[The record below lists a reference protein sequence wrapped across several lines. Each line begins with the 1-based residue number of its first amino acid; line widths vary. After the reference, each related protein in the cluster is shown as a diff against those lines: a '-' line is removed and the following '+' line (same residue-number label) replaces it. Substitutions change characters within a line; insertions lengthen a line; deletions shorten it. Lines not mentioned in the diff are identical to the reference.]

1 MPTTLSIDLDA
12 HDTRILAELQA
23 DARLTMAELGR
34 RVHLSQPAVTE
45 RVRKLESAG
54 VISGYRATVNLSK
67 LGYGIR
73 AIIRIGRADYARV
86 VKLIQQT
93 PECINAYNVTGD
105 DSWILEIAVI
115 DVSHLDA
122 VVTRFCLL
130 TETATSIILNPARE
144 HQAMLP
150 PLTAGLIIG
159 VIVWLN
165 AETAPHAETIGSPRT
180 LRPLAMI
187 VVAQIFSTPPSV
199 GSKQWRH
206 RAS

>member
-1 MPTTLSIDLDA
+1 MDFALNPSLDA
-12 HDTRILAELQA
+12 HDTRILAELQN

-45 RVRKLESAG
+45 RVKKLEAAG
-54 VISGYRATVNLSK
+54 VISGYRATVNLGK

-73 AIIRIGRADYARV
+73 AIIRVGRADYARV
-86 VKLIQQT
+86 VELVQQT
-93 PECINAYNVTGD
+93 PECVNAYNVTGE

-122 VVTRFCLL
+122 VVTKFCIL

-150 PLTAGLIIG
+150 PQRSDVKPPIKK
-159 VIVWLN
+159 VLN
-165 AETAPHAETIGSPRT
+165 A
-180 LRPLAMI
+180 
-187 VVAQIFSTPPSV
+187 
-199 GSKQWRH
+199 
-206 RAS
+206 

>member
-1 MPTTLSIDLDA
+1 MDFSLNPALDA

-45 RVRKLESAG
+45 RVKKLEAAG
-54 VISGYRATVNLSK
+54 VISGYRATVNLGK

-73 AIIRIGRADYARV
+73 AIIRVGRADYARV
-86 VKLIQQT
+86 VELVQET
-93 PECINAYNVTGD
+93 PECVNAYNVTGD

-122 VVTRFCLL
+122 VVTKFCIL

-144 HQAMLP
+144 HQPILP
-150 PLTAGLIIG
+150 PQRSDVKPPIRK
-159 VIVWLN
+159 VLN
-165 AETAPHAETIGSPRT
+165 A
-180 LRPLAMI
+180 
-187 VVAQIFSTPPSV
+187 
-199 GSKQWRH
+199 
-206 RAS
+206 

>member
-1 MPTTLSIDLDA
+1 MDFSLNPALDA

-45 RVRKLESAG
+45 RVKKLEAAG
-54 VISGYRATVNLSK
+54 VISGYRATVNLGK

-73 AIIRIGRADYARV
+73 AIIRVGRADYARV
-86 VKLIQQT
+86 VELVQQT
-93 PECINAYNVTGD
+93 PECVNAYNVTGD

-122 VVTRFCLL
+122 VVTKFCIL

-144 HQAMLP
+144 HQPMLP
-150 PLTAGLIIG
+150 PQRSDVRPPIRK
-159 VIVWLN
+159 VLN
-165 AETAPHAETIGSPRT
+165 A
-180 LRPLAMI
+180 
-187 VVAQIFSTPPSV
+187 
-199 GSKQWRH
+199 
-206 RAS
+206 